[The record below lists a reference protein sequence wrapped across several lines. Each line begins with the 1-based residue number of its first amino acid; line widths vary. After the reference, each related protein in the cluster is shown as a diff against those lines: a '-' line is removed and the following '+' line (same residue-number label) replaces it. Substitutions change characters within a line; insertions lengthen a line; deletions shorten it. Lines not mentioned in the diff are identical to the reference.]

1 MKTFSKITKL
11 KLKDKCGKVESYRIV
26 QVNTEDGI
34 SYSIYLEVGAKK
46 TYLQFSAQTIEE
58 LNRKYQS
65 MLAEARE
72 QGKRYQVCRIS

>member
-11 KLKDKCGKVESYRIV
+11 KFKDKCGKVESYRIV
-26 QVNTEDGI
+26 QVNTDDGI
-34 SYSIYLEVGAKK
+34 SYSIYLEVGTK

-65 MLAEARE
+65 MLIEARE
-72 QGKRYQVCRIS
+72 QGKRYQVCRIL

>member
-11 KLKDKCGKVESYRIV
+11 KFKDKYGKIESYRIV
-26 QVNTEDGI
+26 QVDTEDGI
-34 SYSIYLEVGAKK
+34 SYSIYLEIGAK

-58 LNRKYQS
+58 LNRKYRS

>member
-11 KLKDKCGKVESYRIV
+11 KLKDKCGKIETYRIV
-26 QVNTEDGI
+26 QVDTEDGT
-34 SYSIYLEVGAKK
+34 SYNIYLEVGAK

-65 MLAEARE
+65 ILTEARE
-72 QGKRYQVCRIS
+72 QEKRYQVCRIS

>member
-11 KLKDKCGKVESYRIV
+11 KLKDKRGKVESYRIV

-34 SYSIYLEVGAKK
+34 SYSIYLEVGAK
-46 TYLQFSAQTIEE
+46 TYLQFSVQTIEE

-65 MLAEARE
+65 MLTEARE
-72 QGKRYQVCRIS
+72 QGKRYQVCRIL

>member
-34 SYSIYLEVGAKK
+34 SYSIYLEVGAK

-65 MLAEARE
+65 MLTEARE

>member
-11 KLKDKCGKVESYRIV
+11 KFKDKCGKIESYRIV
-26 QVNTEDGI
+26 QVDTDNGI
-34 SYSIYLEVGAKK
+34 SYSIYLEVGVK

-65 MLAEARE
+65 MLTEARE
-72 QGKRYQVCRIS
+72 QGKRYQVCRIL

>member
-11 KLKDKCGKVESYRIV
+11 KLKDKCGKVEPYRIV

-34 SYSIYLEVGAKK
+34 SYSIYLEVGAK
-46 TYLQFSAQTIEE
+46 TYLQFSTQTIEE

-65 MLAEARE
+65 MLIEARE
-72 QGKRYQVCRIS
+72 QGKRYQVCRIL

>member
-11 KLKDKCGKVESYRIV
+11 KFKDKRGKIESYRIV
-26 QVNTEDGI
+26 QVDTDNGI
-34 SYSIYLEVGAKK
+34 SYSIYLEVGVK

-65 MLAEARE
+65 MLTEARE
-72 QGKRYQVCRIS
+72 QGKRYQVCRIL

>member
-11 KLKDKCGKVESYRIV
+11 KFKDKCGKIESYRIV
-26 QVNTEDGI
+26 QVNMEDGI
-34 SYSIYLEVGAKK
+34 SYSIYLEVGAK

-65 MLAEARE
+65 MLIEARE
-72 QGKRYQVCRIS
+72 QGKRYQVCRIL